1 MAEEKLTMFGKTYNT
16 VGSAKENLI
25 LQTKGDLKIRWGNK
39 FIDLVKNGKIN
50 AECEVIKSI
59 ESSDKITKDGIYYVA
74 TGEKEEIWVSCDGN
88 KVNITGNS
96 DNEYISYTNQQ
107 TLTPDQQLI
116 ALHNIGFIFD
126 TLDSANAA
134 NLTSGIVYVIA
145 DSTLYT
151 ANGGVLSPYMSGSTT
166 SSGGLS
172 IPDPLKIGNVTIYG
186 SESRI
191 IGDTILTIGIESRQ
205 MLIGSETIEVH
216 NNLTTESGSY
226 IMSDDFITD
235 QKGYRLYYVQ
245 DNGYTEL
252 EIDNVK
258 VRKELTYNDLIDI
271 KYQQFRQ
278 LILSRKLKVGHRYK
292 IVDFQNEWE
301 LTSNPVLYG
310 ADANVHPIIVTVT
323 SNNTIS
329 AIAKFEENLD
339 WDVYYDPLFYGS
351 VFGTMTRGRVTK
363 LIDRNNN
370 QANYDFKHRKFEYN
384 NTQYYTFNYIDN
396 NENKDASN
404 NNLIHDNIIN
414 IAEPTITTVDQTEVV
429 TLPTSWIIF
438 KESLTQQIQ
447 NNTIKQVT
455 GQLFIEC
462 IFNNNNIDLVV
473 GNQSVIPSGTFT
485 KDYINTLQS
494 STFTQDFRLVGNTFS
509 GILTAQIS
517 GNIYNSQ
524 FKDLTG
530 NIQIS
535 GISDVT
541 IWENIAPDSVQ
552 YVESVAD
559 PSNQVN
565 GWTFT
570 QIANLAITTQVV
582 PKLAKQGQKD
592 CYIKRGTKTIFA
604 VRQQVD
610 DSTFSGMIMMFNGSV
625 ADIPEGWV
633 ICDGTNGTPDLTD
646 RFIKAATSDNDVGES
661 NNTDLDQDETTG
673 EYTNYLTIK
682 NYNLPQHNHYFKLS
696 GSISPNDLTVTVD
709 SASTYVNDFYYD
721 TTRVESASEGSTWVV
736 DTITK
741 DYNYFYT
748 NVWERESHDHTA
760 SIEGSISLTGVS
772 VEQDSET
779 ESSEYENQ
787 AINIE
792 PQAYALL
799 FIMKL

>member
-1 MAEEKLTMFGKTYNT
+1 MAEEKLTMFGKAYNT

-59 ESSDKITKDGIYYVA
+59 ESSDKISKDGIYYIA
-74 TGEKEEIWVSCDGN
+74 SEEKEEVWISCDGN
-88 KVNITGNS
+88 KVNITGAS
-96 DNEYISYTNQQ
+96 DEEYISYTNQQ
-107 TLTPDQQLI
+107 TLTPDQQLL

-126 TLDSANAA
+126 TLEAATAA
-134 NLTSGIVYVIA
+134 NLTSGIIYVIA
-145 DSTLYT
+145 DGTLYT
-151 ANGGVLSPYMSGSTT
+151 ANGGVLSPYNSGSVT
-166 SSGGLS
+166 SDNGSS
-172 IPDPLKIGNVTIYG
+172 ISDPLKIGNITIYG

-191 IGDTILTIGIESRQ
+191 MGDTTLILGIESNQ
-205 MLIGSETIEVH
+205 TLINSETIEVH
-216 NNLTTESGSY
+216 NNLTMESGSY
-226 IMSDDFITD
+226 IISDDFITD

-310 ADANVHPIIVTVT
+310 ANADVHPIIVTVT

-329 AIAKFEENLD
+329 AIAKFEENLN

-351 VFGTMTRGRVTK
+351 VSGVMTRGRITK
-363 LIDRNNN
+363 LIDQNNN

-384 NTQYYTFNYIDN
+384 NTQYYTFNYTN
-396 NENKDASN
+396 NGQNADASEN
-404 NNLIHDNIIN
+404 NTVHDNSII
-414 IAEPTITTVDQTEVV
+414 IGEPTISAQVV

-447 NNTIKQVT
+447 NNTIKQVS

-462 IFNNNNIDLVV
+462 IFSNNNIDLIAST
-473 GNQSVIPSGTFT
+473 GIIPSGTFNRN
-485 KDYINTLQS
+485 YINTLQN
-494 STFTQDFRLVGNTFS
+494 STFTQGFNLVNNTFS
-509 GILTAQIS
+509 GTLTAQIS

-530 NIQIS
+530 NIQIG

-541 IWENIAPDSVQ
+541 VWENVTTSSAQ
-552 YVESVAD
+552 YVE
-559 PSNQVN
+559 PLT
-565 GWTFT
+565 GWTLT
-570 QIANLAITTQVV
+570 QIASLAITSQVV

-592 CYIKRGTKTIFA
+592 CYIKHGTKTIFA
-604 VRQQVD
+604 VRQLVE

-661 NNTDLDQDETTG
+661 NNTDLDQNETTG

-696 GSISPNDLTVTVD
+696 GSISPNDLTVTVK
-709 SASTYVNDFYYD
+709 SATTYVNDFYYD

-736 DTITK
+736 DTITITK
-741 DYNYFYT
+741 DYNSVYT
-748 NVWERESHDHTA
+748 NVWNRESHDHTA
-760 SIEGSISLTGVS
+760 SIGGSISLTGVS
-772 VEQDSET
+772 VEQDSEA
-779 ESSEYENQ
+779 ESSEYENQQ

>member
-59 ESSDKITKDGIYYVA
+59 ESSDKISKDGIYYIA
-74 TGEKEEIWVSCDGN
+74 SEEKEEVWISCDGN
-88 KVNITGNS
+88 KVNITGAS
-96 DNEYISYTNQQ
+96 DGEYISYTNQQ
-107 TLTPDQQLI
+107 TLTPDQQLL

-126 TLDSANAA
+126 TLEAATAA
-134 NLTSGIVYVIA
+134 NLTSGIIYVIA
-145 DSTLYT
+145 DGTLYT
-151 ANGGVLSPYMSGSTT
+151 ANGGVLSPYMSGSVT
-166 SSGGLS
+166 SSSGSS
-172 IPDPLKIGNVTIYG
+172 ISDPLKIGNITIYG

-191 IGDTILTIGIESRQ
+191 IGDTTLALGIESNQ
-205 MLIGSETIEVH
+205 TLITSETIEVH
-216 NNLTTESGSY
+216 NNLTMESGSY
-226 IMSDDFITD
+226 IISDDFIPD
-235 QKGYRLYYVQ
+235 SKGYRLYYVQ
-245 DNGYTEL
+245 ANGYTEL
-252 EIDNVK
+252 EVDNVK
-258 VRKELTYNDLIDI
+258 IRNELTYNDLIDI

-278 LILSRKLKVGHRYK
+278 LILNRKLKTGYRYR
-292 IVDFQNEWE
+292 ITDFQNEWE
-301 LTSNPVLYG
+301 LTETPTLSGQNM
-310 ADANVHPIIVTVT
+310 NVHPLIVTVT
-323 SNNTIS
+323 SNNTIG
-329 AIAKFEENLD
+329 AISKFEENLN

-351 VFGTMTRGRVTK
+351 VSGIMTKGRITK
-363 LIDRNNN
+363 LIDQNNN

-384 NTQYYTFNYIDN
+384 NAQYYTFNYIDN

-414 IAEPTITTVDQTEVV
+414 IAEPTIATVDQTKVV

-473 GNQSVIPSGTFT
+473 GNQSVIPSGTFNRN
-485 KDYINTLQS
+485 YISTLQN
-494 STFTQDFRLVGNTFS
+494 STFTQGFNLVNNTFS
-509 GILTAQIS
+509 GTLTAQIS

-541 IWENIAPDSVQ
+541 VWENVTTNSAQ
-552 YVESVAD
+552 YVE
-559 PSNQVN
+559 PLT
-565 GWTFT
+565 GWTLT
-570 QIANLAITTQVV
+570 QIVNLAITSQVV

-604 VRQQVD
+604 VRQPVE

-646 RFIKAATSDNDVGES
+646 RFIKAVTSDNDVGES
-661 NNTDLDQDETTG
+661 NNTDLDQDEITG

-682 NYNLPQHNHYFKLS
+682 SYNLPQHNHYFGLS
-696 GSISPNDLTVTVD
+696 GSISPDGLTVTVD
-709 SASTYVNDFYYD
+709 SASTCVNDFYYD
-721 TTRVESASEGSTWVV
+721 TTRVEWTSGGDTWAV
-736 DTITK
+736 DTITE
-741 DYNYFYT
+741 DYTYGYN
-748 NVWERESHDHTA
+748 NVYNRESHDHTA
-760 SIEGSISLTGVS
+760 SIGGSISLTGVS

-787 AINIE
+787 QAINIE